1 MYSFNIKCEILNNDS
16 HPKHENLFI
25 NDDSISKALNK
36 LTTKVHELVL
46 CHSYHNIKVKIN
58 GIDIEFEALKKFNV
72 DEDEF
77 RKQFEYFRHIFMV
90 KFKIK
95 KMFLE
100 NKENYVVFS
109 FKKYCIANK
118 IGKDVLK
125 NWITK
130 NNLYFFENDALI
142 ITKHEYKKYEEAIKI
157 GIKVNFDINNPE
169 YTKFRNFKLEKYIKN
184 KIKHLNKKFEN
195 DDLKISIEIKNRYF
209 KSNAN
214 KFNNYSLQ
222 ELIDEFNKEESEFL
236 IPENYNNLNIRK
248 LQKSINRI
256 KQDNGDWGSKNSPI
270 PVNPHPHPY

>member
-36 LTTKVHELVL
+36 LTKKVHELVL
-46 CHSYHNIKVKIN
+46 CHSYHNIKFKIN

-77 RKQFEYFRHIFMV
+77 RKQFEYLRHIFMV

-109 FKKYCIANK
+109 FKKYCLVNK

-130 NNLYFFENDALI
+130 NNLYFFDNDALI
-142 ITKHEYKKYEEAIKI
+142 ITKHEYKKIRGGY
-157 GIKVNFDINNPE
+157 
-169 YTKFRNFKLEKYIKN
+169 KN
-184 KIKHLNKKFEN
+184 WNQ
-195 DDLKISIEIKNRYF
+195 S
-209 KSNAN
+209 
-214 KFNNYSLQ
+214 
-222 ELIDEFNKEESEFL
+222 
-236 IPENYNNLNIRK
+236 
-248 LQKSINRI
+248 
-256 KQDNGDWGSKNSPI
+256 
-270 PVNPHPHPY
+270 